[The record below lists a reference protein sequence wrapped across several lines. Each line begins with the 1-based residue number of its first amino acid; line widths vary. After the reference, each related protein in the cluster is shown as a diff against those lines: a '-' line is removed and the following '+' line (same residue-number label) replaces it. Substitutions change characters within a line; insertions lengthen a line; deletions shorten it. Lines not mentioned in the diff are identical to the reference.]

1 MLHRI
6 MSKVSVHGL
15 LAMSILSAGSVCAE
29 TLTWVKGAT
38 DLSSPESYSPA
49 RLPQKGDVL
58 RVIDGGV
65 TLTVDDDTI
74 GTLNLFENIKLNE
87 GSGAETVIA
96 VNVSTNSELNCW
108 INKTDSNTE
117 SPCGTFIKQG
127 QGTLTLRDTADS
139 KCHYTAF
146 QIKEG
151 TLVVPRSIQQYR
163 HFSCGDMTVEA
174 GAILALPMAGNLRC
188 RRLFGAGIVSNS
200 VAGTQ
205 IQPEYIGADPGVF
218 SGRFVGSM
226 SYRANAHQYLTGT
239 ETAIAGNARPFGYN
253 GGYAGILG
261 FVKFG
266 MSGEPSSLGTGAE
279 IGFYNLDGAC
289 CYRYLGAGETSD
301 KRLCF
306 RPQAN
311 YVHPETIDA
320 GATGGIIFTGAWM
333 HDGGYNSCSQM
344 RLVLT
349 GSNTIPCRIRG
360 KIVGCSQNGTNYSWY
375 VTKRGT
381 GTWSFESADASG
393 LRGPLAI
400 EDGTV
405 AFTTLNEKGLNCSL
419 GTSAELWADAYGP
432 QTTPVDYAFLL
443 GSDAAVGTMSHI
455 GTNAVIC
462 TTRPIQV
469 KGTGGRISADGA
481 ALKLG
486 GFSAAGAGDT
496 TLTLA
501 GTNGAANNVA
511 WSIADGAG
519 RVSVVKE
526 GANTWTLEGEQAF
539 SGDLTV
545 KEGTLVVRNASAQ
558 PHSWIRFVVKETA
571 QTCPRYAGQVPG
583 GYSGRVQFAK
593 MTLLDGDG
601 QRHLVNAPLAADDMD
616 IPAGSVGYGY
626 DRTRPKAGIPAEH
639 VNGAFSDSRWASL
652 FWSDP
657 SPDRPESWL
666 QCVFHLAEGTP
677 EITAFNFVMR
687 WGTGSA
693 YWASTPTAF
702 AIEGSSD
709 GLHWTEL
716 YAADAWNVPAG
727 NDAWATGSPGASIR
741 FAKRAVSDTF
751 DCLKNVG
758 AVRVAAGATLRNE
771 GADTEIS
778 NLCIDANDAGTI
790 DGFTFSKDGMLSV
803 TNLPYGDCAALPGK
817 FENVKGLENLADW
830 SLSISGGRNSSAYTV
845 AVKDG
850 RVFVNKRGLTVIMR

>member
-65 TLTVDDDTI
+65 TLTVDDGSLATFS
-74 GTLNLFENIKLNE
+74 LFENVKLNE
-87 GSGAETVIA
+87 GSGKETVIV
-96 VNVSTNSELNCW
+96 VNVSANAELGCW
-108 INKTDSNTE
+108 INKVDSTAWE
-117 SPCGTFIKQG
+117 PCGTFVKRG
-127 QGTLTLRDTADS
+127 AGTLTLRDTTES
-139 KCHYTAF
+139 KSHYTAF
-146 QIKEG
+146 KVEEG
-151 TLVVPRSIQQYR
+151 VLELPRSIQRYN
-163 HFSCGDMTVEA
+163 HFYCGDMTVDA
-174 GAILALPMAGNLRC
+174 GATLALPMAGNLRC
-188 RRLFGAGIVSNS
+188 QRLIGAGVVSNS

-205 IQPEYIGADPGVF
+205 IQPIYAGLEPGVF
-218 SGRFVGSM
+218 SGRFVGSL
-226 SYRANAHQYLTGT
+226 SYFAKAHQYLTGT
-239 ETAIAGNARPFGYN
+239 ENEMAANARTYN
-253 GGYAGILG
+253 YDGGTAGILG
-261 FVKFG
+261 FSRLG
-266 MSGEPSSLGTGAE
+266 MKGKPSSVGKGPEL
-279 IGFYNLDGAC
+279 GFYADGPC
-289 CYRYLGAGETSD
+289 CYLYLGSGETSD
-301 KRLCF
+301 KGLAF

-311 YVHPETIDA
+311 YLQPETLDA
-320 GATGGIIFTGAWM
+320 GATGGLVLTGGWW
-333 HDGGYNSCSQM
+333 HESGDSQM

-349 GSNTIPCRIRG
+349 GSNDVPCRILG
-360 KIVGCSQNGTNYSWY
+360 KFTGHSQNGTNYSWY

-486 GFSAAGAGDT
+486 GFSAAGEGDT

-501 GTNGAANNVA
+501 GTNGAANNIA

-526 GANTWTLEGEQAF
+526 GTNTWTLEGEQAF

-545 KEGTLVVRNASAQ
+545 TEGTLVVRNASAQ

-741 FAKRAVSDTF
+741 FAKRAVSDTL

-790 DGFTFSKDGMLSV
+790 DGFTFAKDGMLSV
-803 TNLPYGDCAALPGK
+803 TNLPYGDCVALPGK

-850 RVFVNKRGLTVIMR
+850 RVFINRRGLKVIMR

>member
-65 TLTVDDDTI
+65 TLTVDDRSLATFS
-74 GTLNLFENIKLNE
+74 LFENVQLNE
-87 GSGAETVIA
+87 GSGKETVIV
-96 VNVSTNSELNCW
+96 VNVASDAELGCW
-108 INKTDSNTE
+108 INKVDPKAWE
-117 SPCGTFIKQG
+117 LPCGTFVKRG
-127 QGTLTLRDTADS
+127 AGTLTLRDTTES
-139 KCHYTAF
+139 KSHYTTF
-146 QIKEG
+146 KVEEG
-151 TLVVPRSIQQYR
+151 VLELPRSIPRYQ
-163 HFSCGDMTVEA
+163 HFYCGDMTVDA
-174 GAILALPMAGNLRC
+174 GATLALPMAGNLRC
-188 RRLFGAGIVSNS
+188 QRLLGAGVVSNS
-200 VAGTQ
+200 VTGTQ
-205 IQPEYIGADPGVF
+205 IQPIYAGPEPGVF
-218 SGRFVGSM
+218 SGRFVGSL
-226 SYRANAHQYLTGT
+226 SYFAKAHQYLTGT
-239 ETAIAGNARPFGYN
+239 ENEMAANARTYDYD
-253 GGYAGILG
+253 GGTAGILG
-261 FVKFG
+261 FVKLG
-266 MSGEPSSLGTGAE
+266 MKGKPSSVGKGSEL
-279 IGFYNLDGAC
+279 GFYADGPC
-289 CYRYLGAGETSD
+289 CYLYLGSGETSD
-301 KRLCF
+301 KGLTF
-306 RPQAN
+306 RPQAT
-311 YVHPETIDA
+311 YMQPETLDA
-320 GATGGIIFTGAWM
+320 GATGGLVLTGDWW
-333 HDGGYNSCSQM
+333 HESGDSQM

-349 GSNTIPCRIRG
+349 GSNDVPCRILG
-360 KIVGCSQNGTNYSWY
+360 KFTGRSQNGTNYSWH

-381 GTWSFESADASG
+381 GTWSFESPDASG
-393 LRGPLAI
+393 LRGPLAV
-400 EDGTV
+400 ENGTV
-405 AFTTLNEKGLNCSL
+405 AFTTLNEKGINCSL

-432 QTTPVDYAFLL
+432 QTTSVDYAFLL

-455 GTNAVIC
+455 GTNAAIC

-501 GTNGAANNVA
+501 GTNGAANNIA

-526 GANTWTLEGEQAF
+526 GTNTWTLEGEQAF

-545 KEGTLVVRNASAQ
+545 KEGTLVVHNASAQ

-571 QTCPRYAGQVPG
+571 QTCPRYAGLVPS
-583 GYSGRVQFAK
+583 GYSGRLQFAK

-601 QRHLVNAPLAADDMD
+601 QRHLVDAPLAADDMD

-626 DRTRPKAGIPAEH
+626 DRTRPKASIPEEH
-639 VNGAFSDSRWASL
+639 VNGAFSDARWTSL

-657 SPDRPESWL
+657 SIDRPETWL
-666 QCVFHLAEGTP
+666 QCVFHLAKGTP
-677 EITAFNFVMR
+677 EIKAFNFLVR
-687 WGTGSA
+687 WGTNSI

-702 AIEGSSD
+702 TIEGSSD
-709 GLHWTEL
+709 GVHWSEL
-716 YAADAWNVPAG
+716 YAEDAYEVPAG
-727 NDAWATGSPGASIR
+727 SAWVSGSATAPIAL
-741 FAKRAVSDTF
+741 AKPAVNGMV

-758 AVRVAAGATLRNE
+758 KVRVAAGATLRNE

-803 TNLPYGDCAALPGK
+803 TNLPYGDCVALPGK

-830 SLSISGGRNSSAYTV
+830 SLSISGGKNSSAYTV

-850 RVFVNKRGLTVIMR
+850 RVFINRRGLTIILR